1 MSKLQ
6 TPSTMSRPK
15 FKIRKVPPDRR
26 LTEGAA
32 MLVEGDGF
40 IAVIADC
47 SMLCSIKSFILHVS
61 EAHLGG
67 GS

>member
-15 FKIRKVPPDRR
+15 FKIRKVPPDRC
-26 LTEGAA
+26 LTGGAA

-40 IAVIADC
+40 IAVNAGC
-47 SMLCSIKSFILHVS
+47 SMLCSIKKVI
-61 EAHLGG
+61 
-67 GS
+67 